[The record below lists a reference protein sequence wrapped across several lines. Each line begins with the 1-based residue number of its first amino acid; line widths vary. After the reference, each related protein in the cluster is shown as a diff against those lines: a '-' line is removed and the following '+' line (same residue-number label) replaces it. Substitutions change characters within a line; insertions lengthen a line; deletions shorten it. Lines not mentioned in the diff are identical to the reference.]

1 MVSNF
6 SVIPICWVLTDN
18 SEMAFFLSIHSLR
31 VCLFSLKTCAVQRK
45 IIAKLVNSKVNF
57 TQKTDIT
64 LIALCFMQILVFSVK
79 FRDLAEISRGVGW
92 WRFLVK

>member
-6 SVIPICWVLTDN
+6 SVIPIRWVLTVN

-31 VCLFSLKTCAVQRK
+31 VYLFSFKTRAVQQK

-57 TQKTDIT
+57 TRKTDIT
-64 LIALCFMQILVFSVK
+64 LIAL
-79 FRDLAEISRGVGW
+79 
-92 WRFLVK
+92 